1 MNNCRSESCVEG
13 LISSTVLCAN
23 ESWSN
28 FHGISVAI
36 SLHLM
41 DCVFLQYLALLAAKH
56 CSLHNYKG
64 LKKIPAIRKSFPA
77 KPLSAQTVETRIL
90 AEVAWKASFDIWGK
104 QYAA

>member
-1 MNNCRSESCVEG
+1 MNNCRSESCVED

-28 FHGISVAI
+28 FHGISAA

-41 DCVFLQYLALLAAKH
+41 DCVFLQYLALLAAKL

-64 LKKIPAIRKSFPA
+64 LKNISAVRISYPA
-77 KPLSAQTVETRIL
+77 KPLNAQTVETMYQRIL
-90 AEVAWKASFDIWGK
+90 AEVAWKASFDIRGK
-104 QYAA
+104 